1 MALETLTVQHVLR
14 TGAEVTYNSVTNVGG
29 FRFLNDGK
37 TIMVVVEKN
46 TADCEVGITPVAKID
61 SLAAVARAVDVK
73 SGKTYVMGPW
83 PPEIYNDTD
92 GYANFTIEADEA
104 AAVAVL
110 SIG

>member
-1 MALETLTVQHVLR
+1 MALETLTVQNVAR
-14 TGAEVTYNSVTNVGG
+14 TGAEVTFNSVTNVGG
-29 FRFLNDGK
+29 FRFLNNGK

-46 TADCEVGITPVAKID
+46 TADCEVGITPVSTVD
-61 SLAAVARAVDVK
+61 GLAATARVVDVK
-73 SGKTYVMGPW
+73 SGDTYVLGPW
-83 PPEIYNDTD
+83 PPELYNDTN